1 MNGISESI
9 LEHLDAKE
17 MVNVLSKAIRT
28 IQTRANKESWP
39 FMVRNV
45 RGGQKKLYIISS
57 LPEDVKFAVGRYY
70 ANQMQ
75 AGGDLFET
83 IAEERTF
90 VSGRGSHE
98 SATLSESIECGNT
111 SLPVAS
117 EELPL
122 PIWSKKIALARF
134 DLLQEFIEA
143 KQTGKKRG
151 EKVSVVITNFIEVYN
166 RGSLFPKLFETLG
179 TVSRSTLQRWLKDLE
194 SSRMDYR
201 VLAPRWGKHRSQ
213 TTKLTELE
221 KLYFEKE
228 LLTPNRVKIGTA
240 IEFTKMLL
248 KHEGLSSPSGPSA
261 FRAYAKRLENRYNH
275 IWTLLRKGEK
285 ALIDECLP
293 YLMRDDSKLEVG
305 DVLTADGH
313 RCNFFVKN
321 PFTGKPA
328 RPLLIVFYDWKSRDF
343 CGADIGFEEN
353 VQGIHNALRNA
364 ILNLGKTPNIVY
376 LDNGKAFKAK
386 VFTKKDFD
394 LKTAGVQG
402 VYARLN
408 IKVMFAKPYNARSKI
423 VERSFRDLDNSLS
436 RHLSSFCG
444 SSIEDKPATLNR
456 NENFMRS
463 LYPKYIPEVSEVFQ
477 TISHWHK
484 TFYRNRPHPTIKG
497 KTKGDV
503 FDEGRGSGVDEVE
516 LRTLM
521 MSHDVRKIY
530 RNGIRMLG
538 GFYWDVALY
547 GFREKVIVKYEF
559 NDLAKVHVYLSSTGD
574 YLCTA
579 KRVEELNPIAR
590 YKGSPKDYEEYRRQ
604 LKSQDKLKKDTK
616 KLARRVIEN
625 TGESFNS
632 ILESVNLSAID
643 PRLPGQI
650 EEIETKMGVNDE
662 FDSIPVIDADLLA
675 TRTNSNH
682 SLRQKE

>member
-1 MNGISESI
+1 MFQSTLEYIGALELARI
-9 LEHLDAKE
+9 LGKTKMGVWKRAK
-17 MVNVLSKAIRT
+17 
-28 IQTRANKESWP
+28 KENWLYRE
-39 FMVRNV
+39 VRNKK
-45 RGGQKKLYIISS
+45 GGGRQNLYYFSS
-57 LPEDVKFAVGRYY
+57 LPEDVRFVIGRHFADQV
-70 ANQMQ
+70 Q
-75 AGGDLFET
+75 ADDSPYKAGKEFLP
-83 IAEERTF
+83 IASRASRISDINVNST
-90 VSGRGSHE
+90 
-98 SATLSESIECGNT
+98 
-111 SLPVAS
+111 LPV
-117 EELPL
+117 
-122 PIWSKKIALARF
+122 WSKKIALARF

-151 EKVSVVITNFIEVYN
+151 EKASAVITNFLEDYN
-166 RGSLFPKLFETLG
+166 KGFLFPKLFEVLG
-179 TVSRSTLQRWLKDLE
+179 TVSRSTLFRWLKDLN
-194 SSRMDYR
+194 SSGMDYR

-228 LLTPNRVKIGTA
+228 LLTPNRIKVGTA
-240 IEFTKMLL
+240 IEFTEMLL
-248 KHEGLSSPSGPSA
+248 KHEGLNSPSGPSA
-261 FRAYAKRLENRYNH
+261 FRAYAKRIENRYHH

-293 YLMRDDSKLEVG
+293 WLMRDDSKLKVG

-353 VQGIHNALRNA
+353 VQLIHNALRNA

-376 LDNGKAFKAK
+376 LDNGRAFKAK
-386 VFTKKDFD
+386 VFTKRGFD
-394 LKTAGVQG
+394 LKTAGIQG
-402 VYARLN
+402 LYARLN

-423 VERSFRDLDNSLS
+423 VERSFKDFNDSLS

-444 SSIEDKPATLNR
+444 SSIEDKPATMNR

-463 LYPKYIPEVSEVFQ
+463 LYPKTIPEVSEVFQ

-497 KTKGDV
+497 KTKGEV
-503 FDEGRGSGVDEVE
+503 FDEGRGSGVDEAE

-521 MSHDVRKIY
+521 MSHDIRKIY

-538 GFYWDVALY
+538 GFYWDAALY
-547 GFREKVIVKYEF
+547 GFRENVIVKYEF
-559 NDLAKVHVYLSSTGD
+559 TDLSRIHVYLSSTGD

-579 KRVEELNPIAR
+579 KRMKELNPIAR
-590 YKGSPKDYEEYRRQ
+590 HKGSPKDYEEYRRQ
-604 LKSQDKLKKDTK
+604 LKLQSKLKKDTK
-616 KLARRVIEN
+616 KLARRIVEN

-643 PRLPGQI
+643 PRLPEQI
-650 EEIETKMGVNDE
+650 EEIEMGIKDE
-662 FDSIPVIDADLLA
+662 FDSIPVIDADRLA
-675 TRTNSNH
+675 AETNSNY
-682 SLRQKE
+682 SLRQEE